1 MARTSTYINFSRNTE
16 DAFNF
21 YRRVFGTEFLGE
33 ISRWD
38 QVPAD
43 EGMPPLPEEDKNLVM
58 HIALP
63 ILGGHVLMGSD
74 VPESMGLSLNVGDNV
89 VINLEPDTKDE
100 TDRLFTAL
108 SEGGTVTM
116 PLEMAFW
123 GGYFGAF
130 TDKFGVNWM
139 VNCEE

>member
-38 QVPAD
+38 EVPSD

-63 ILGGHVLMGSD
+63 ILGGHVIMGSD
-74 VPESMGLSLNVGDNV
+74 VPESMGLGVTFGDNV
-89 VINLEPDTKDE
+89 LLNLEPDTREE
-100 TDRLFTAL
+100 TEKLFNAL

-116 PLEMAFW
+116 PLETAFW